1 MSNTDS
7 YAATAPNITVTSSLQ
22 GNTITLN
29 DNYTFTTNTV
39 GGTSDW
45 GLQTTV
51 TTPTWTVSD
60 NYYNNV
66 QQNVL
71 YMKDDRT
78 LCWGDPNKEK
88 KEDKNNMANEFD
100 FGPYEGSNIRLS
112 TYGIALKNKTGK
124 WVSYDKDKKRLMD
137 VDVLNIP
144 VDTKKLVYKVPKA
157 VDDVDEGDVVIHN
170 GNLVIVEKKQGEGRF
185 LAVDPIAGTEY
196 VILPAVSPFGFDY
209 LTTIIS
215 LASYLPAADK
225 KNPFGSLLPLMLSTK
240 DNNGLLMS
248 LLLGDN
254 MYNLDPTVLALM
266 LSGDVSSYILLMMLN
281 DKEQKKKEKDYEKLQ
296 KALKDARARRNEQ

>member
-1 MSNTDS
+1 
-7 YAATAPNITVTSSLQ
+7 
-22 GNTITLN
+22 
-29 DNYTFTTNTV
+29 
-39 GGTSDW
+39 
-45 GLQTTV
+45 
-51 TTPTWTVSD
+51 
-60 NYYNNV
+60 
-66 QQNVL
+66 
-71 YMKDDRT
+71 MKDDRT

-88 KEDKNNMANEFD
+88 IKEDKNNMTNEFD
-100 FGPYEGSNIRLS
+100 FGPYEGNNIRLS

-225 KNPFGSLLPLMLSTK
+225 ENPFGSMLPLMLSTK

-248 LLLGDN
+248 LLLKDSI
-254 MYNLDPTVLALM
+254 YNLDPTVLALM
-266 LSGDVSSYILLMMLN
+266 MSGDVSSYILLTMLN
-281 DKEQKKKEKDYEKLQ
+281 EKEKKKKEKDYEKLQ
-296 KALKDARARRNEQ
+296 KALKDARAREKEQ

>member
-7 YAATAPNITVTSSLQ
+7 YTTAASNMAVTSSLQ

-29 DNYTFTTNTV
+29 DNYTFSTNTI
-39 GGTSDW
+39 GTPDW

-51 TTPTWTVSD
+51 TTPTWTVSGYGNND
-60 NYYNNV
+60 YYE
-66 QQNVL
+66 NVL

-78 LCWGDPNKEK
+78 LCWGNPNKEK

-170 GNLVIVEKKQGEGRF
+170 GNLVIIEKKQGEGRF

-225 KNPFGSLLPLMLSTK
+225 KNPFGSMLPLMLSTK

-248 LLLGDN
+248 LLLRDN

-281 DKEQKKKEKDYEKLQ
+281 DKEQKKREKDYEKLQ
-296 KALKDARARRNEQ
+296 KALKDARARKNEQ

>member
-7 YAATAPNITVTSSLQ
+7 YTTAASNMAVTSSLQ

-29 DNYTFTTNTV
+29 DNYTFSTNTI
-39 GGTSDW
+39 GTPDW

-51 TTPTWTVSD
+51 TTPTWTVSGYGNND
-60 NYYNNV
+60 YYE
-66 QQNVL
+66 NVL

-78 LCWGDPNKEK
+78 LCWGNPNKEK

-170 GNLVIVEKKQGEGRF
+170 GNLVIIEKKQGEGRF

-225 KNPFGSLLPLMLSTK
+225 KNPFGSMLPLMLSTK

-248 LLLGDN
+248 LLLRDN

-296 KALKDARARRNEQ
+296 KALKDARARKNEQ

>member
-7 YAATAPNITVTSSLQ
+7 YATTASNIAVTSSLQ
-22 GNTITLN
+22 SNSITLN
-29 DNYTFTTNTV
+29 DNYTFTTNTI
-39 GGTSDW
+39 GTPDW

-60 NYYNNV
+60 NYYDNV
-66 QQNVL
+66 QRNVL
-71 YMKDDRT
+71 YMKDDQT
-78 LCWGDPNKEK
+78 LCWGIPNKEK

-124 WVSYDKDKKRLMD
+124 WVSYDKEKKRLMD

-144 VDTKKLVYKVPKA
+144 VDTKKLIYKVPKA

-215 LASYLPAADK
+215 LAAYLPAADK
-225 KNPFGSLLPLMLSTK
+225 DNPFGSMLPLMLSTK

-248 LLLGDN
+248 LLLRDS
-254 MYNLDPTVLALM
+254 MYNLDPTILALM

-281 DKEQKKKEKDYEKLQ
+281 DKEKKKKEKDYEKLQ
-296 KALKDARARRNEQ
+296 KALKDARAREKEQ